1 WPVGGLASCP
11 ARRSSDLKLV
21 PAVGVVVAAAR
32 MSLLAGAALT
42 VRLAVAEK
50 PLVASDAVSVCA
62 PALMS
67 VAAKLRWPLVKV
79 EFAGSTTPAELSLLL
94 KCTVPP

>member
-42 VRLAVAEK
+42 LRLAVAEK

-62 PALMS
+62 PALMR
-67 VAAKLRWPLVKV
+67 VAEKLRWPLVKV
-79 EFAGSTTPAELSLLL
+79 EFAGSTIGGEVALLPE
-94 KCTVPP
+94 CVVPG